1 METSINKE
9 SSSISIEYEKG
20 KGIFL
25 RFYDEGF
32 FNNEINITD
41 IAQDCVIE
49 RLMDENELQIGD
61 ELVFRRDK
69 DIPSPLKKVVGTVKP
84 K

>member
-1 METSINKE
+1 MINKKE
-9 SSSISIEYEKG
+9 DSSISIEYEKG

-32 FNNEINITD
+32 FSNEIDITD

-49 RLMDENELQIGD
+49 RLMDESDLQIGD
-61 ELVFRRDK
+61 EIVFRK
-69 DIPSPLKKVVGTVKP
+69 EKEAPQPLKKSIGRIKS